1 MFAVITTEEYKSLLN
16 AQQEGEIFMMQ
27 LAEATS
33 ELRIYKENL
42 EGLLNFLTS
51 GQNPRWDE
59 EYKSYDL
66 IDNSKIA
73 DYINQN
79 FLKDGKLNIKGNDN
93 NDKQCSNNG

>member
-93 NDKQCSNNG
+93 ND

>member
-1 MFAVITTEEYKSLLN
+1 MYALITTDEYKSLLN
-16 AQQEGEIFMMQ
+16 AQQEGEVFMMQ
-27 LAEATS
+27 LAEATT
-33 ELRIYKENL
+33 ELRTYKENL

-79 FLKDGKLNIKGNDN
+79 FLKDGKLNIKGNTDN
-93 NDKQCSNNG
+93 D

>member
-33 ELRIYKENL
+33 ELRTYRENL

-79 FLKDGKLNIKGNDN
+79 FLKDGKLNIKGNTDN
-93 NDKQCSNNG
+93 D